1 MSDKKKKHI
10 FLGKIE
16 MCLYDCFSL
25 KGQKFKYNMRTKVF
39 VVKKFKVYNSLLL
52 TDEDTHSRYYIR
64 TSIQH

>member
-1 MSDKKKKHI
+1 
-10 FLGKIE
+10 
-16 MCLYDCFSL
+16 MCLYDCFPL

-64 TSIQH
+64 TSI